1 LLSLRNKL
9 FGILRGP
16 YLRKGLIFVL
26 SCAGLAWGLQVFPVS
41 EKIDEFRSLRSQLLR
56 SETFSQQALATELS
70 ISNSQVPNECDSDA
84 QVALLLIEM
93 RLAEASLRAGDVTQF
108 DQHARSL
115 QLRVKR
121 TLSCAPRQSFVWLI
135 AFSLAV
141 LHGQLDSDSIGM
153 LTLSYKT
160 SPDEAWIAIRRNFV
174 AVPIV
179 QLLPEA
185 LSQKVLSEF
194 QQLIRDGFE
203 AEASRSFLR
212 ATGPVRS
219 LLQARVERLDEPR
232 QEAFWKA
239 SQKVGS

>member
-1 LLSLRNKL
+1 MLSLRNE
-9 FGILRGP
+9 FSGMLRGP
-16 YLRKGLIFVL
+16 YLRKGLMLVL
-26 SCAGLAWGLQVFPVS
+26 SCAGLTWGFHVFPVS
-41 EKIDEFRSLRSQLLR
+41 EDIDELRSLRSQLLH

-70 ISNSQVPNECDSDA
+70 ISNSQSDCDSDA

-108 DQHARSL
+108 DRHARSL
-115 QLRVKR
+115 QLRAKR

-135 AFSLAV
+135 AFSLTV

-153 LTLSYKT
+153 LALSYKT

-185 LSQKVLSEF
+185 LSQGVLSEF

-219 LLQARVERLDEPR
+219 LLQARVEGLDEPR

-239 SQKVGS
+239 FKNVGS

>member
-1 LLSLRNKL
+1 ML
-9 FGILRGP
+9 
-16 YLRKGLIFVL
+16 VL
-26 SCAGLAWGLQVFPVS
+26 SCAGLGWGLQVFPVS
-41 EKIDEFRSLRSQLLR
+41 EDIDQLRSLRSQLLH

-70 ISNSQVPNECDSDA
+70 SSNSQVVSECDSDA
-84 QVALLLIEM
+84 QAALLLIEM
-93 RLAEASLRAGDVTQF
+93 RLAEANLRAGDVTQF

-115 QLRVKR
+115 QLRAKR
-121 TLSCAPRQSFVWLI
+121 TLSCAPRQSFVWSI
-135 AFSLAV
+135 AFSLTV
-141 LHGQLDSDSIGM
+141 LHGQLDNDSMGM
-153 LTLSYKT
+153 LALSYET

-185 LSQKVLSEF
+185 LKQEVLSEF

-219 LLQARVERLDEPR
+219 LLQARVERLDAPR

-239 SQKVGS
+239 FRKVGS